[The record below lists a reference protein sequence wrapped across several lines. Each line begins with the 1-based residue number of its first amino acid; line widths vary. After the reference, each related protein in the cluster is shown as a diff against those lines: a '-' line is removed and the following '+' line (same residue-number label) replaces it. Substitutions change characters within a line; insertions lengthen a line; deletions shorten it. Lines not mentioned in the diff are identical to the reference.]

1 MQSATVVLL
10 QNDPKTSQSLVKS
23 LCSSFHSIHPVRSLG
38 ELRTNIAKHR
48 AQVVILDMELA
59 SIEDV
64 ERLSREFPGT
74 CIICTHRLADEQMWT
89 AALNAGAADIVSA
102 GDCRGI
108 LSAAQRTAAWS
119 HPFAA

>member
-1 MQSATVVLL
+1 MQSANVVLL
-10 QNDPKTSQSLVKS
+10 QNDPKTSQSLVKF
-23 LCSSFHSIHPVRSLG
+23 LCSSFHSIYPVRSLV

-64 ERLSREFPGT
+64 ERLAQEFPGT
-74 CIICTHRLADEQMWT
+74 CIICTHRLADEEMWT

-108 LSAAQRTAAWS
+108 LSAAQRTAAMS
-119 HPFAA
+119 PSFAA